1 MRFKLFLPLVL
12 GLFLSEQLTADPA
25 NQRLN
30 ASRSRKLFEQ
40 GVEHYNAGRYY
51 SALDIFRRLKNHPPD
66 QSPQL
71 TASTLMCMKSY
82 ARVGR
87 YDEAKDTAR
96 EFFEKFSDSSY
107 LPDVHITLGDIY
119 VSEGYH
125 GAALESY
132 LKARSASTG
141 GVRSAQID
149 EKIIKL
155 SSGFVDMEKLN
166 ALMATETNS
175 TSRSILSLALANGLI
190 YEGKR
195 DEAALALFKLDKTIL
210 PKSFQ
215 KRYDKLRGETYE
227 KREKSKTIGL
237 IISTSGPDENMG
249 LSFLRGVHEA
259 TREIQKQKNFSIST
273 EVIDIEG
280 DALSGVQAL
289 KHLSLNS
296 NVLAVIGPRENS
308 VSLAVAAA
316 GKDGSTPLLF
326 PTSDLKGLSLLG
338 ESIYQMNT
346 DLSLQGRYAARYAA
360 KTLSAETVAV
370 LAPSDRLG
378 KELADGFLNE
388 ADELGVE
395 IVSVEWYS
403 GIPVDLSPQL
413 TALRNVA
420 FRLEAGRPKKLEGE
434 IILDTADNTFDISST
449 DFFAEEAAGDLEKE
463 EVDSSEIV
471 LSSIDAVY
479 LPIHTGDINYVTS
492 QFSSYGLETQLLGN
506 VNWYDP
512 DELNQDMI
520 GSNLQGMIIFTDYL
534 HPQEQQSAD
543 RAWEITS
550 DTENRDEVR
559 MALAGYDLTL
569 FLGDYLESAD
579 SRAALMMNLEGAVP
593 SMGLSKYFAF
603 SPSTPRLNASIHL
616 LRYAKNRL
624 TLVGEFV
631 ADSLYTYI
639 SEIP

>member
-1 MRFKLFLPLVL
+1 
-12 GLFLSEQLTADPA
+12 
-25 NQRLN
+25 
-30 ASRSRKLFEQ
+30 
-40 GVEHYNAGRYY
+40 
-51 SALDIFRRLKNHPPD
+51 
-66 QSPQL
+66 
-71 TASTLMCMKSY
+71 
-82 ARVGR
+82 
-87 YDEAKDTAR
+87 
-96 EFFEKFSDSSY
+96 
-107 LPDVHITLGDIY
+107 
-119 VSEGYH
+119 
-125 GAALESY
+125 
-132 LKARSASTG
+132 
-141 GVRSAQID
+141 
-149 EKIIKL
+149 
-155 SSGFVDMEKLN
+155 
-166 ALMATETNS
+166 MATETNS

-190 YEGKR
+190 YESKR
-195 DEAALALFKLDKTIL
+195 DEAALILFKLDKSTL

-215 KRYDKLRGETYE
+215 EYYEKLRGETYE
-227 KREKSKTIGL
+227 KRGKSKTIGL
-237 IISTSGPDENMG
+237 ILSTSGPDEKMG
-249 LSFLRGVHEA
+249 LSFLKGVHEA
-259 TREIQKQKNFSIST
+259 TRDIQKLKNFSIST
-273 EVIDIEG
+273 EIIDIEG

-289 KHLSLNS
+289 KHLTQNS

-308 VSLAVAAA
+308 ASLAVAAA

-326 PTSDLKGLSLLG
+326 PTSDLKGLSSVG

-420 FRLEAGRPKKLEGE
+420 FRLEAGKPKKLEGE
-434 IILDTADNTFDISST
+434 IVLDTADNTFDISST
-449 DFFAEEAAGDLEKE
+449 DFFAEEATGDLEKE
-463 EVDSSEIV
+463 EVDSTEIV
-471 LSSIDAVY
+471 LSTIDAVY
-479 LPIHTGDINYVTS
+479 LPIHPGDINYVTS

-520 GSNLQGMIIFTDYL
+520 GSNLQGMIILTDYL

-550 DTENRDEVR
+550 NIENRDEIR
-559 MALAGYDLTL
+559 MALAGYDLTM
-569 FLGDYLESAD
+569 FLGGYLESAD
-579 SRAALMMNLEGAVP
+579 SRAALKMNLERAVP
-593 SMGLSKYFAF
+593 LRGLSKFFAF
-603 SPSTPRLNASIHL
+603 SPSEPRLNASIHL

-631 ADSLYTYI
+631 GDSLYSYI
-639 SEIP
+639 LEIP

>member
-1 MRFKLFLPLVL
+1 MVL
-12 GLFLSEQLTADPA
+12 GLFLSGPLLANSA
-25 NQRLN
+25 NQRFDE
-30 ASRSRKLFEQ
+30 SRSRKLFEQ

-51 SALDIFRRLKNHPPD
+51 SALDIFRRLKNHPPEE
-66 QSPQL
+66 SPQI

-82 ARVGR
+82 AQVGR
-87 YDEAKDTAR
+87 YDEAKATAR
-96 EFFEKFSDSSY
+96 EFLKKFNDSSY
-107 LPDVHITLGDIY
+107 LPDIHMTLGDIY
-119 VSEGYH
+119 VGEGYY

-132 LKARSASTG
+132 LKARSAD
-141 GVRSAQID
+141 GVRNTQID
-149 EKIIKL
+149 EKLFKL
-155 SSGFVDMEKLN
+155 SSGFVGKEKLN

-190 YEGKR
+190 YESKR
-195 DEAALALFKLDKTIL
+195 DEAALILFKLDKSTL

-215 KRYDKLRGETYE
+215 EYYEKLRGETYE
-227 KREKSKTIGL
+227 KRGKSKTIGL
-237 IISTSGPDENMG
+237 IVSTSGPDEKMG
-249 LSFLRGVHEA
+249 LSFLKGVHEA
-259 TREIQKQKNFSIST
+259 TRDIQKLKNFSIST
-273 EVIDIEG
+273 EIIDIEG
-280 DALSGVQAL
+280 DALSGVKAL
-289 KHLSLNS
+289 KHLTQNS

-308 VSLAVAAA
+308 ASLAVAAA

-326 PTSDLKGLSLLG
+326 PTSDLKGLSSVG

-420 FRLEAGRPKKLEGE
+420 FRLEAGKPKKLEGE

-449 DFFAEEAAGDLEKE
+449 DFFAEEATGDLEKE
-463 EVDSSEIV
+463 EVDSTEIV
-471 LSSIDAVY
+471 LSTIDAVY
-479 LPIHTGDINYVTS
+479 LPIHPGDINYVTS

-520 GSNLQGMIIFTDYL
+520 GSNLQGMIILTDYL

-550 DTENRDEVR
+550 NIENRDEIR
-559 MALAGYDLTL
+559 MALAGYDLTM
-569 FLGDYLESAD
+569 FLGGYLESAD
-579 SRAALMMNLEGAVP
+579 SRAALKMNLERAVP
-593 SMGLSKYFAF
+593 LRGLSKFFAF
-603 SPSTPRLNASIHL
+603 SPSEPRLNASIHL

-631 ADSLYTYI
+631 GDSLYSYI
-639 SEIP
+639 LEIP

>member
-1 MRFKLFLPLVL
+1 MKFRLLLPVVL
-12 GLFLSEQLTADPA
+12 GLFLSGPLLANSA
-25 NQRLN
+25 NQRFDE
-30 ASRSRKLFEQ
+30 SRSRKLFEQ

-51 SALDIFRRLKNHPPD
+51 SALDIFRRLKNHPPEE
-66 QSPQL
+66 SPQI

-82 ARVGR
+82 AQVGR
-87 YDEAKDTAR
+87 YDEAKATAR
-96 EFFEKFSDSSY
+96 EFLKKFNDSAY
-107 LPDVHITLGDIY
+107 LPDIHMTLGDIY

-132 LKARSASTG
+132 LKARSAG
-141 GVRSAQID
+141 GVRNPQID
-149 EKIIKL
+149 EKLFKL
-155 SSGFVDMEKLN
+155 SSGFVGKEKLN

-190 YEGKR
+190 YESKR
-195 DEAALALFKLDKTIL
+195 DEAALILFKLDKSTL

-215 KRYDKLRGETYE
+215 EYYEKLRGETYE
-227 KREKSKTIGL
+227 KRGKSKTIGL
-237 IISTSGPDENMG
+237 ILSTSGPDEKMG
-249 LSFLRGVHEA
+249 LSFLKGVHEA
-259 TREIQKQKNFSIST
+259 TRDIQKLKNFSIST
-273 EVIDIEG
+273 EIIDIEG
-280 DALSGVQAL
+280 DALSGIQAL
-289 KHLSLNS
+289 KHLTQNS

-308 VSLAVAAA
+308 ASLAVAAA

-326 PTSDLKGLSLLG
+326 PTSDLKGLSSVG

-420 FRLEAGRPKKLEGE
+420 FRLEAGKPKKLEGE
-434 IILDTADNTFDISST
+434 IVLDTADNTFDISST
-449 DFFAEEAAGDLEKE
+449 DFFAEEATGDLEKE
-463 EVDSSEIV
+463 EVDSTEIV
-471 LSSIDAVY
+471 LSTIDAVY
-479 LPIHTGDINYVTS
+479 LPIHPGDINYVTS

-520 GSNLQGMIIFTDYL
+520 GSNLQGMIILTDYL

-550 DTENRDEVR
+550 NIENRDEIR
-559 MALAGYDLTL
+559 MALAGYDLTM
-569 FLGDYLESAD
+569 FLGGYLESAD
-579 SRAALMMNLEGAVP
+579 SRAALKMNLERAVP
-593 SMGLSKYFAF
+593 LRGLSKFFAF
-603 SPSTPRLNASIHL
+603 SPSEPRLNASIHL

-631 ADSLYTYI
+631 GDSLYSYI
-639 SEIP
+639 LEIP